1 MNSLLNKSK
10 QQLIGLWRRHSLW
23 RLSLSIAAM
32 LWLAVAVALFTIY
45 QLSIQPLIQS
55 RQQILL
61 QHAQQLQSASET
73 NSTNTL
79 PHILDDTL
87 YSPQGIITVLRSDGG
102 QLYGSLNHFPSSL
115 PQCPNLAPFPVIRG
129 HGTNIVLLEGC
140 QFDIKGYSVLVATDS
155 EYLWQVQD
163 NFENAAIVVLIC
175 TFFIALIPS
184 WIIRRKMKLQL
195 SGIHS
200 VVSQIEQGHFNGRI
214 HTNNSHDEWDNIA
227 HYINAMLDKI
237 ESSITQIQS
246 VTDAIAH
253 DLRTPLTR
261 IKNRMTTLQ
270 HQSQQHPLPSEQIQQ
285 LQDDFDRLLQTFNA
299 MLELSKLE
307 SGNDI
312 SRFVD
317 IELSRIITDAIDLIE
332 PQFEDKQQ
340 SLITQLE
347 KVQFKGEPSL
357 LFRLVYNLLDNAHKY
372 CDENTQVRLYL
383 TQNALIIEDDG
394 PGVSAD
400 QQQKIFQRLYRAD
413 KSRTTPGFGLGLP
426 LVAVVAQLH
435 GMHIDVQF
443 THPQAATGFKIV
455 LHLSTIKV

>member
-1 MNSLLNKSK
+1 MNSLLDKSK

-23 RLSLSIAAM
+23 RLSLSIAAI
-32 LWLAVAVALFTIY
+32 LWLAVAIALFTIY

-73 NSTNTL
+73 NATNAL

-87 YSPQGIITVLRSDGG
+87 YSPQGIITVLRSDSG

-115 PQCPNLAPFPVIRG
+115 PQCPKLAPFPVIRG
-129 HGTNIVLLEGC
+129 HGSNIVLLEGC
-140 QFDIKGYSVLVATDS
+140 QFKIKGYSVLVATDS

-175 TFFIALIPS
+175 AFFIALLPS
-184 WIIRRKMKLQL
+184 WIIRRRLKLQL

-261 IKNRMTTLQ
+261 IKNRIASF
-270 HQSQQHPLPSEQIQQ
+270 QSQQHPLPQEQIQQ

-317 IELSRIITDAIDLIE
+317 VDLSHIITDAIDLVE

-340 SLITQLE
+340 SLTTQLE
-347 KVQFKGEPSL
+347 NVSFKGEPSL

-372 CDENTQVRLYL
+372 CPEHTSVRLYL
-383 TQNALIIEDDG
+383 TQDALVIEDDG
-394 PGVSAD
+394 PGVSAE

-435 GMHIDVQF
+435 GMQIEVQF
-443 THPQAATGFKIV
+443 THPQQATGFKIV
-455 LHLSTIKV
+455 LHLASTKV

>member
-1 MNSLLNKSK
+1 MSSLLARGK
-10 QQLIGLWRRHSLW
+10 QQLIILWRRHSLW
-23 RLSLSIAAM
+23 RLSLSIALM
-32 LWLAVAVALFTIY
+32 LWLAVAVALFSIY

-73 NSTNTL
+73 NSIDTL

-87 YSPQGIITVLRSDGG
+87 YNPQGIITVLRSDDG
-102 QLYGSLNHFPSSL
+102 QLYGSLNYFPRTL
-115 PQCPNLAPFPVIRG
+115 PSCPTLKPFPVIAG
-129 HGTNIVLLEGC
+129 HGDNIVLLEGC
-140 QFDIKGYSVLVATDS
+140 QFHIKGYSVLVATDS
-155 EYLWQVQD
+155 EYLWQVRD
-163 NFENAAIVVLIC
+163 NFENAAIVVLIF

-184 WIIRRKMKLQL
+184 GFIRYKMKRQL
-195 SGIHS
+195 SEIHT
-200 VVSQIEQGHFNGRI
+200 VVSQIEKGHFNGRI
-214 HTNNSHDEWDNIA
+214 RTNNSHDEWDNIA

-261 IKNRMTTLQ
+261 IKNRITTLQ
-270 HQSQQHPLPSEQIQQ
+270 ALSQTQPISNVQHQQI
-285 LQDDFDRLLQTFNA
+285 QDDFDGLLQTFNA

-307 SGNDI
+307 SSNDR

-317 IELSRIITDAIDLIE
+317 VDLAQIIIDAVDLVE

-340 SLITQLE
+340 QITTDLE
-347 KVQFKGEPSL
+347 KVHYQGEPSL
-357 LFRLVYNLLDNAHKY
+357 LFRMVYNLLDNAHKY
-372 CDENTQVRLYL
+372 CPNQTSVRIKL
-383 TQNALIIEDDG
+383 TQSTLVIEDDG
-394 PGVSAD
+394 PGVNEA
-400 QQQKIFQRLYRAD
+400 QQQKIFQRLYRVD

-435 GMHIDVQF
+435 DMNIEVQF
-443 THPQAATGFKIV
+443 THPQQQSGLKIV
-455 LHLSTIKV
+455 FHFANIKA